1 MKLVDQTDFREQ
13 NFMVVTV
20 SQDGTEIGIDHPTDA
35 DWNDVFRAHISL
47 RDRMNERI
55 AEMDKCP
62 FKATAI
68 TDLEALVGELGE
80 ALRPYLAVLAEK
92 PQKANWTDRYCD
104 ARDQLESV
112 ARPALAKREKAR
124 G

>member
-1 MKLVDQTDFREQ
+1 MKLDDLKARLELIAAWHKP
-13 NFMVVTV
+13 
-20 SQDGTEIGIDHPTDA
+20 GGPTPKEGMPNRTKTCLEA
-35 DWNDVFRAHISL
+35 
-47 RDRMNERI
+47 
-55 AEMDKCP
+55 
-62 FKATAI
+62 ATAI

-112 ARPALAKREKAR
+112 ARATLAKLEKAR